1 MNFKL
6 VVFIIVDLIIILLL
20 LIQLQYTMYIPQGY
34 SRFQQM
40 KTSILQHLNN
50 AMSSSASNQS
60 KKKLLRFKV
69 KEAKTLND
77 RIAKYISKEPS
88 SKDNNLEQEESDFH
102 NYNTNNNKNDERSSS
117 LWWSDQFLLHCS
129 AGRAWCEEFYSSGL
143 QPNQQIRVNIYD
155 K

>member
-40 KTSILQHLNN
+40 KTSILQHLNY
-50 AMSSSASNQS
+50 AMSSSASNVHQS

-102 NYNTNNNKNDERSSS
+102 NYNTNINKNYERSSS
-117 LWWSDQFLLHCS
+117 L
-129 AGRAWCEEFYSSGL
+129 
-143 QPNQQIRVNIYD
+143 
-155 K
+155 

>member
-34 SRFQQM
+34 CRFQQM
-40 KTSILQHLNN
+40 KTSILQHLNY

-102 NYNTNNNKNDERSSS
+102 NTNNNKNYERSSS
-117 LWWSDQFLLHCS
+117 L
-129 AGRAWCEEFYSSGL
+129 
-143 QPNQQIRVNIYD
+143 
-155 K
+155 

>member
-40 KTSILQHLNN
+40 KTSILQHLNY
-50 AMSSSASNQS
+50 AMSSSASNVHQS

-102 NYNTNNNKNDERSSS
+102 NTNNNKNVHKDTPPTLFIE
-117 LWWSDQFLLHCS
+117 
-129 AGRAWCEEFYSSGL
+129 
-143 QPNQQIRVNIYD
+143 P
-155 K
+155 

>member
-40 KTSILQHLNN
+40 KTSILQHLNY
-50 AMSSSASNQS
+50 AMSSSASNVHQS

-102 NYNTNNNKNDERSSS
+102 NTNDNKNYERSSS
-117 LWWSDQFLLHCS
+117 LWWSDQFLL
-129 AGRAWCEEFYSSGL
+129 
-143 QPNQQIRVNIYD
+143 
-155 K
+155 